1 MLSIGKFAAAGG
13 VGVET
18 VRYYQRKGLL
28 ETPKPSGGIRRY
40 AEEDLRRLRFIR
52 KAQAAGFT
60 LQEIKEL
67 IKLEVSQDRP
77 KVRALASARIDALN
91 IKIKELEKARN
102 ALKKLARECA
112 HGDSGPCPIL
122 EAFEG

>member
-77 KVRALASARIDALN
+77 KVRALASARTDALN